1 MPVQLAFGAATDVGR
16 VRDNNEDCYLARPDL
31 GLWLIADGMG
41 GHDAGEVAAGI
52 VRDFICEAVA
62 SGKPLKTAIAQ
73 AHHAVKHAASNNIGS
88 PGMGTTVVAL
98 RMHGIQYEIAWVGD
112 SRAYL
117 WSEGALRQISVDHS
131 YVQSLVDS
139 GAITREEMATHA
151 QRNVITQSL
160 GVSTLDD
167 VIVDSVAGTFKP
179 GDKILLCSD
188 GLTDFVDDHEIAHIL
203 GRTYE
208 TVQQQVD
215 RLLTKALNN
224 GGGDNITI
232 ELISAP
238 QQTSWRDR
246 MQRALLQSPLAP
258 LVANAREKLVLYALL
273 VMLVCAGLLA
283 LLHVNT

>member
-1 MPVQLAFGAATDVGR
+1 MPVQLAFGAATDVGKI
-16 VRDNNEDCYLARPDL
+16 RDNNEDCYLARPDL

-41 GHDAGEVAAGI
+41 GHDAGEVAASI
-52 VRDFICEAVA
+52 VRDFVCEAVA
-62 SGKPLKTAIAQ
+62 SGKPLKTAIAL

-117 WSEGALRQISVDHS
+117 WSKGMLKQISVDHS
-131 YVQSLVDS
+131 YVQTLVDS

-167 VIVDSVAGTFKP
+167 VLVDSVAGTFKP

-188 GLTDFVDDHEIAHIL
+188 GLTDFVDDNEIAHAL
-203 GRTYE
+203 ERSYE
-208 TVQQQVD
+208 HEQQQVD
-215 RLLTKALNN
+215 RLITKALNN
-224 GGGDNITI
+224 GGGDNITV

-238 QQTSWRDR
+238 PKNSWLNRV
-246 MQRALLQSPLAP
+246 QRVLLQSPLAP
-258 LVANAREKLVLYALL
+258 LVANAREKLVLYVLI
-273 VMLVCAGLLA
+273 VMLVCTGMLA
-283 LLHVNT
+283 MLHLNS

>member
-1 MPVQLAFGAATDVGR
+1 MSAQLTFGAATDVGK

-41 GHDAGEVAAGI
+41 GHDAGEVAASI
-52 VRDFICEAVA
+52 VRDFVCEAVA
-62 SGKPLKTAIAQ
+62 NGKPLKTAIAL

-98 RMHGIQYEIAWVGD
+98 RIHGIQYEIAWVGD
-112 SRAYL
+112 SRAYVWADGKL
-117 WSEGALRQISVDHS
+117 SQLSTDHS

-167 VIVDSVAGTFKP
+167 IVVDSVSGTLPP
-179 GDKILLCSD
+179 GAKILLCSD
-188 GLTDFVDDHEIAHIL
+188 GLTDFVGDDEIARIL
-203 GRTYE
+203 SRSYDDDQT
-208 TVQQQVD
+208 QVD
-215 RLLTKALNN
+215 MLIARALAN
-224 GGGDNITI
+224 GGGDNITV

-238 QQTSWRDR
+238 RQHTILDR
-246 MQRALLQSPLAP
+246 IQRMLLNTPLAP
-258 LVANAREKLVLYALL
+258 LVANAREKRLLYALMM
-273 VMLVCAGLLA
+273 VLLGVSMVA
-283 LLHVNT
+283 IWQYR

>member
-1 MPVQLAFGAATDVGR
+1 MPVQLAFGAATDVGKI
-16 VRDNNEDCYLARPDL
+16 RDNNEDCYLARPDL

-41 GHDAGEVAAGI
+41 GHDAGEVAARI
-52 VRDFICEAVA
+52 VRDFVCEAVA
-62 SGKPLKTAIAQ
+62 SGKPLKTAIAL

-117 WSEGALRQISVDHS
+117 WSEGALKQISIDHS
-131 YVQSLVDS
+131 YVQTLVDS

-167 VIVDSVAGTFKP
+167 VLVDSVAGTFKP

-188 GLTDFVDDHEIAHIL
+188 GLTDFVDDTEIAHAL
-203 GRTYE
+203 ERSYE
-208 TVQQQVD
+208 HEQQQVD

-232 ELISAP
+232 ELIAAP
-238 QQTSWRDR
+238 QKSSWLNCV
-246 MQRALLQSPLAP
+246 QRVLLQSPLAP
-258 LVANAREKLVLYALL
+258 LVANAREKLVLYVLI
-273 VMLVCAGLLA
+273 VMLVCTGVLA
-283 LLHVNT
+283 MLHLNS

>member
-1 MPVQLAFGAATDVGR
+1 MSAQLTFGVATDVGK

-52 VRDFICEAVA
+52 VRDFICNAVA
-62 SGKPLKTAIAQ
+62 HGKPLKAAIAQ
-73 AHHAVKHAASNNIGS
+73 AHHAVKDAASKNIGS
-88 PGMGTTVVAL
+88 PGMGTTVIAL
-98 RMHGIQYEIAWVGD
+98 RMHGIQYEVAWVGD
-112 SRAYL
+112 SRAYM
-117 WSEGALRQISVDHS
+117 WSDGKLSQLSTDHS

-167 VIVDSVAGTFKP
+167 VVVDCVSGTLQP
-179 GDKILLCSD
+179 GAKILLCSD

-203 GRTYE
+203 ARSYE
-208 TVQQQVD
+208 TNQAQVD
-215 RLLTKALNN
+215 KLIAKALGN
-224 GGGDNITI
+224 GGGDNVTV

-238 QQTSWRDR
+238 QQHTTLNQIQDV
-246 MQRALLQSPLAP
+246 LLHTPLAP
-258 LVANAREKLVLYALL
+258 LVANAREKRVLYVLMMALMA
-273 VMLVCAGLLA
+273 VSILA
-283 LLHVNT
+283 LWQFK

>member
-167 VIVDSVAGTFKP
+167 VIVDSVAGTFRP

>member
-1 MPVQLAFGAATDVGR
+1 MSVQLTFGAATDVGK

-52 VRDFICEAVA
+52 VRDYICDAVA
-62 SGKPLKTAIAQ
+62 HGKPLKTAIAQ
-73 AHHAVKHAASNNIGS
+73 SHHAVKQAANNNIGS

-98 RMHGIQYEIAWVGD
+98 RMHGIQYEVAWVGD
-112 SRAYL
+112 SRAYV
-117 WSEGALRQISVDHS
+117 WSDGKLSQLSTDHS

-167 VIVDSVAGTFKP
+167 VHVDSVSGTLQP
-179 GDKILLCSD
+179 GSKILLCSD
-188 GLTDFVDDHEIAHIL
+188 GLTDFVDDNEIEHIL
-203 GRTYE
+203 ARTYE
-208 TVQQQVD
+208 SNQAQVD
-215 RLLTKALNN
+215 RLVAKALGN
-224 GGGDNITI
+224 GGGDNVTV

-238 QQTSWRDR
+238 PQHTAINQI
-246 MQRALLQSPLAP
+246 QGALLHTPLAP
-258 LVANAREKLVLYALL
+258 LIANAREKRMLYLLMMALL
-273 VMLVCAGLLA
+273 TVSILA
-283 LLHVNT
+283 LSQLK